1 MIRLRN
7 STKAVALAAAFV
19 LLACRPHPRP
29 HTVVMAWEAFP
40 LSFDPRMGN
49 DQASERLVALTH
61 QGLLR
66 RDADLRLVPDGCLAW
81 RWVAPYTDLAFDFP
95 KPRQEPPAWFR
106 FPSGRFLRAEDALW
120 SVKSLMDPSVH
131 GAKASVF
138 QAKIASA
145 WLEGTTLR
153 LRLTAADPGFPSN
166 LIRGGMA
173 LVPDGA
179 RGDGPPGT
187 GPYRILSR
195 VPEQEILL
203 EARRDHPDFK
213 DRGEPQNLDL
223 RLMPDATA
231 RLLALRH
238 GSVQLALSNVPPDL
252 AAAAGPGVVI
262 RTVRGASKE
271 YVAFR
276 CTDPALK
283 DARVRKALSLALDR
297 ELMVRTLR
305 KGWAR
310 PAWRFFP
317 PRTGEATPLPDLV
330 TRRAEA
336 GRLLDE
342 AGFTGH
348 PRLTLTLLT
357 TPEVEA
363 RTKALAIQDQWRKIG
378 VEVRLETKEF
388 GALFSDVVAGRF
400 QVVSLRWTGVT
411 DPAILRRIFHS
422 SSVPP
427 AGFNRG
433 RYSDPD
439 TDRLLEAADSV
450 APAARATLLDQ
461 AQDRI
466 ADQAPYAMLWWPDQI
481 IASAPGV
488 QVDLNGAG
496 DFSAVWRDNQA
507 P

>member
-1 MIRLRN
+1 MIQTRR
-7 STKAVALAAAFV
+7 TRKAVALAAAFL
-19 LLACRPHPRP
+19 LLACRPQARP

-40 LSFDPRMGN
+40 LSFDPRTGN
-49 DQASERLVALTH
+49 DQASERLLALTH

-66 RDADLRLVPDGCLAW
+66 RDANLNLVPDGCLAW
-81 RWVAPYTDLAFDFP
+81 RWERPYTELAFDFP
-95 KPRQEPPAWFR
+95 ARGREPASWFR
-106 FPSGRFLRAEDALW
+106 FSQGKYLHAEDALW
-120 SVKSLMDPSVH
+120 SVKALLDPAVH

-138 QAKIASA
+138 QVELASA
-145 WLEGTTLR
+145 WVEGATLHLR
-153 LRLTAADPGFPSN
+153 LKAPDPGFPSN
-166 LIRGGMA
+166 LIRGGLA
-173 LVPDGA
+173 LVPEGA
-179 RGDGPPGT
+179 SGDNPPGT

-195 VPEQEILL
+195 VPEQSILL

-213 DRGEPQNLDL
+213 GRSNPQDL
-223 RLMPDATA
+223 EVRLMPDATA

-238 GSVQLALSNVPPDL
+238 GSVQLALSNLPPDL
-252 AAAAGPGVVI
+252 AAAAGPRVVV
-262 RTVRGASKE
+262 RTVRGASEE

-297 ELMVRTLR
+297 ELMIQTLR

-310 PAWRFFP
+310 PAWHFFP
-317 PRTGEATPLPDLV
+317 PREGTTPPLADIT
-330 TRRAEA
+330 TRRDEA
-336 GRLLDE
+336 MRLLDE

-363 RTKALAIQDQWRKIG
+363 RAKALAIQDQWRKVG
-378 VEVRLETKEF
+378 VDLHLETKEF
-388 GALFSDVVAGRF
+388 GALYSDVVAGRF

-422 SSVPP
+422 TSVPP
-427 AGFNRG
+427 SGFNRG
-433 RYSDPD
+433 RFDDPE
-439 TDRLLEAADSV
+439 TDRLLDAADR
-450 APAARATLLDQ
+450 AEPAARQALLDQ

-466 ADQAPYAMLWWPDQI
+466 AEQAPYAMLWWPDQI
-481 IASAPGV
+481 LASAPGIHA
-488 QVDLNGAG
+488 DLNGAG
-496 DFSAVWRDNQA
+496 DFSAVWRDNRT